1 MRYESKI
8 TEKGNVGVSFSSQ
21 EAADLQAAEMDK
33 NGCSNCSNCSDCSYC
48 SSCSDCSYCSGCSDC
63 SYCSGCSDCSYCS
76 SCSDCSYCS
85 SCSECFRCS
94 NCSSCSGCSYCSYC
108 SSCSDCSYCS
118 SCSECFRC
126 SNCSNCSDCDGIV
139 NWRGGEAQKLIALN
153 GLTWPVSTDGKK
165 IQIGCQCHSVADWEA
180 FDDKRINSM
189 DTKAL
194 EFWKAFKSTIM
205 AMAAYRASLGDHE

>member
-33 NGCSNCSNCSDCSYC
+33 NGCSYC
-48 SSCSDCSYCSGCSDC
+48 SSCSGCSDC

-76 SCSDCSYCS
+76 SCSGCSGCSDCSDCSNCSNCYGCSYCS
-85 SCSECFRCS
+85 SCS
-94 NCSSCSGCSYCSYC
+94 SCSGII
-108 SSCSDCSYCS
+108 
-118 SCSECFRC
+118 
-126 SNCSNCSDCDGIV
+126 G
-139 NWRGGEAQKLIALN
+139 WKGGEAEKLIALN

-180 FDDKRINSM
+180 VDDKRINSM

>member
-33 NGCSNCSNCSDCSYC
+33 NGCVNCSNCSDCSD
-48 SSCSDCSYCSGCSDC
+48 CSDCSHCYG
-63 SYCSGCSDCSYCS
+63 
-76 SCSDCSYCS
+76 
-85 SCSECFRCS
+85 CS
-94 NCSSCSGCSYCSYC
+94 NCSGCSGCSYCSHC
-108 SSCSDCSYCS
+108 FSCSHCSH
-118 SCSECFRC
+118 
-126 SNCSNCSDCDGIV
+126 CDGIV
-139 NWRGGEAQKLIALN
+139 SWRGGEAQKLIALN

>member
-33 NGCSNCSNCSDCSYC
+33 NGCVN
-48 SSCSDCSYCSGCSDC
+48 
-63 SYCSGCSDCSYCS
+63 
-76 SCSDCSYCS
+76 
-85 SCSECFRCS
+85 CS
-94 NCSSCSGCSYCSYC
+94 NCSSCSNCSGCSY
-108 SSCSDCSYCS
+108 
-118 SCSECFRC
+118 
-126 SNCSNCSDCDGIV
+126 CSNCSDCDGIV

-194 EFWKAFKSTIM
+194 EFWKAFKPTIM
-205 AMAAYRASLGDHE
+205 AMVAYRASLGDDE